1 MRRFSVGGMS
11 CAACS
16 SRVEKAVSR
25 VDGVKSVSVS
35 LLTNSM
41 NIEGTAS
48 DESIID
54 AVVKAGYTASPENG
68 GKSAKE
74 KKEDLTDKEAP
85 KMMRRLVS
93 SVIITCVLMYFSMGA
108 LMWGWPLPEF
118 LSLNH
123 ISIGIIEMF
132 LASVVMV
139 INQKF
144 FISGVKGI
152 ISRAPN
158 MDTLVSLGSGVSFMW
173 SLYPLLD
180 ACYRSALGD
189 NKAVMS
195 DIHGLYFESAAMIL
209 TLITVGKMLEARSK
223 GKTTDALKS
232 LSKLRSTSARL
243 LKDGKEVET
252 PIESVK
258 VGDIFVVKS
267 GEQIPVDGTVT
278 EGTSTVDE
286 SSLTGES
293 MPVEKEKG
301 SSVSSG
307 TINQSGYLV
316 CRADRVGEDTTIS
329 RIIRLVEETAASK
342 APIARIADRVSAVF
356 VPVVLTIALITTV
369 VWLICT
375 HGDTGYSL
383 ERGISVL
390 VISCPCALG
399 LATPVAIMVGS
410 GVGAKNGILYKSAS
424 ALEAL
429 GKVKT
434 VALDKT
440 GTLTE
445 GRSSL
450 ERVYSVPGKETE
462 LLRVALS
469 LERMSGHP
477 LSLAVVKYAAEKGIE
492 PYSTENTVVVP
503 GKGIKG
509 TVNGLDSYC
518 GNLAFISE
526 CEIENRDYLDSLN
539 KEISTSSS
547 SLIHVVYGK
556 NLLGLITVA
565 DRIRSDSAEAVEML
579 SDMGLEIVVI
589 TGDNEK
595 TAEKICSGLRVDSII
610 SGVLPENKAE
620 EVRKLKAKGSV
631 AFIGDGINDSP
642 ALTEADVGIAIGN
655 GTDIAVD
662 SASVVLMKS
671 TLMDAVGAINLSR
684 STLRNIYENLFWA
697 FIYNL
702 IGIPLAAGVFIPLFG
717 WTLQP
722 MFGALAMSLSSFCV
736 VSNALRLNLTKI
748 YRIHKREKPEVEP
761 VKEKRNM
768 TRTMKVDGM
777 MCHHCEMHVEN
788 ALKTLDGVESAKA
801 DHEKGEVSITLTKD
815 VDNSLLS
822 SAVEKEGYEV
832 KGIE

>member
-16 SRVEKAVSR
+16 SRVEKAVSK

-41 NIEGTAS
+41 NVEGTAT
-48 DESIID
+48 DESIVD
-54 AVVKAGYTASPENG
+54 AVVRAGYTASPEME
-68 GKSAKE
+68 GKTSGAEE
-74 KKEDLTDKEAP
+74 KDLTDKETP
-85 KMMRRLVS
+85 KMIRRLAVS
-93 SVIITCVLMYFSMGA
+93 AVLTSVLMYFSMGV
-108 LMWGWPLPEF
+108 LMWHWPLPSF

-132 LASVVMV
+132 LSSLVMV

-152 ISRAPN
+152 INRAPN
-158 MDTLVSLGSGVSFMW
+158 MDTLVSLGSGVSYLW
-173 SLYPLLD
+173 SFYLLLD
-180 ACYRSALGD
+180 ACYRSAIGD
-189 NKAVMS
+189 TAAVMS

-209 TLITVGKMLEARSK
+209 TLITVGKTMETRSK
-223 GKTTDALKS
+223 GKTTDALKG
-232 LSKLRSTSARL
+232 LSKLKSTSARIL
-243 LKDGKEVET
+243 RDGKEVET
-252 PIESVK
+252 PIENVR
-258 VGDIFVVKS
+258 VGDIFSVRS
-267 GEQIPVDGTVT
+267 GEQIPLDGTVE
-278 EGTSTVDE
+278 EGSSTVDE

-316 CRADRVGEDTTIS
+316 VRADRVGEDTTIS
-329 RIIRLVEETAASK
+329 RIIKLVEETAASK

-356 VPVVLTIALITTV
+356 VPVVLTVALITTV

-383 ERGISVL
+383 ARGISVL

-410 GVGAKNGILYKSAS
+410 GVGAKNGILFKSAS
-424 ALEAL
+424 ALETL

-440 GTLTE
+440 GTITE
-445 GRSSL
+445 GKSSV
-450 ERVYSVPGKETE
+450 ERIYSVSGEERE
-462 LLRVALS
+462 LLRIALS
-469 LERMSGHP
+469 LERTSDHP
-477 LSLAVVKYAAEKGIE
+477 LSRAVVKYAEGKGIE
-492 PYSTENTVVVP
+492 PYSAENVTAVP

-509 TVNGLDSYC
+509 RVNGLETLC
-518 GNLAFISE
+518 GNLQFIGE
-526 CEIENRDYLDSLN
+526 EEIENRDCLDSLN
-539 KEISTSSS
+539 EEISSSSS
-547 SLIHVVYGK
+547 SLIYVVSERK
-556 NLLGLITVA
+556 LLGLITVA
-565 DRIRSDSAEAVEML
+565 DRIRSDSAEAVERL
-579 SDMGLEIVVI
+579 GDMGLEVVVI

-595 TAEKICSGLRVDSII
+595 TAENICSGLRVDRII

-620 EVRKLKAKGSV
+620 EVRKLRSRGSV
-631 AFIGDGINDSP
+631 CFIGDGINDSP

-655 GTDIAVD
+655 GTDIAID

-671 TLMDAVGAINLSR
+671 TLMDAVGAVSLSR

-697 FIYNL
+697 FIYNI

-748 YRIHKREKPEVEP
+748 YRIHKKAKPDFKP
-761 VKEKRNM
+761 VKETRNM
-768 TRTMKVDGM
+768 TRMMKVDGM

-788 ALKTLDGVESAKA
+788 ALRALDGVESVKA
-801 DHEKGEVSITLTKD
+801 DHEKGEVALTLTKD
-815 VDNSLLS
+815 VDDSVLR

-832 KGIE
+832 KSIG